1 MPPSKNR
8 LPSNRPVTGMQ
19 VAVAAGVSRAT
30 VSIVMNGQA
39 EQRKLKPET
48 VQRVLEAA
56 GNLRYIPDQNA
67 LSLHQRQ
74 TGMVGLVLLNLKMD
88 WVHLMMEGV
97 NEIFDKSG
105 HTAFL
110 ATHDYDATRNE
121 RELLLALRRRNDAVI
136 AYPVAGAEPI
146 YRQLQN
152 AGIPLVLF
160 EDFPVACRDFHSVVW
175 DAYSAARKAVEHLI
189 AIGRRRIAF
198 ISFEWPMHHHR
209 RRFRAYQDALREAG
223 LPLDR
228 RWNYQPPLDSYG
240 IVELDRALDRFFEP
254 GTEHPDA
261 IFAVNDGLA
270 LPVLAY
276 LEKKGIRLPDDVA
289 LVGLSDL
296 PMNRFPGIGLSSVR
310 EPLCEM
316 GKAAA
321 RKALALIQN
330 PRLPPESIVISD
342 CELFARRTT
351 IGS

>member
-1 MPPSKNR
+1 MPSRKNCGS
-8 LPSNRPVTGMQ
+8 SNRPVTGMQ

-30 VSIVMNGQA
+30 VSIVLNGQA

-48 VQRVLEAA
+48 VRRVLEAA
-56 GNLRYIPDQNA
+56 GNLHYIPDQNA

-88 WVHLMMEGV
+88 WAHLLMEGV

-110 ATHDYDATRNE
+110 ATHDYNATRNK

-136 AYPVAGAEPI
+136 AYPVAGAEPL

-160 EDFPVACRDFHSVVW
+160 EDFPVGCREFHSVVW
-175 DAYSAARKAVEHLI
+175 DSYAASRKAVEHLI
-189 AIGRRRIAF
+189 ATGHQRIAF
-198 ISFEWPMHHHR
+198 IGFQWPMHHHMQR
-209 RRFRAYQDALREAG
+209 YQAYEDALREAG
-223 LPLDR
+223 LPLDS
-228 RWNYQPPLDSYG
+228 RWIHQPQLDSDG
-240 IVELDRALDRFFEP
+240 KIELDPALDQFFEP
-254 GTEHPDA
+254 GKEHPDA

-270 LPVLAY
+270 LPVLAS
-276 LEKKGIRLPDDVA
+276 LEKRGIRLPETVA
-289 LVGLSDL
+289 LIGLSDL
-296 PMNRFPGIGLSSVR
+296 PMNRFPGIGLSSVA

-316 GKAAA
+316 GKEAA

-330 PRLPPESIVISD
+330 PGLSPESLVISD